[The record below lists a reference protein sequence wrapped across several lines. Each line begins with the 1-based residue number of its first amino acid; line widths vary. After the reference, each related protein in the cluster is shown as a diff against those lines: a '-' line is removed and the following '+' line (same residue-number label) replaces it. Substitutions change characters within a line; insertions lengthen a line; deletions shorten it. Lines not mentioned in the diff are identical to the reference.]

1 MLYKIHFSYQL
12 CYFTLSA
19 SFLYSFFTLHEY
31 SLPLSIPSY
40 VYAQRSQAR
49 SQRSHPNSLKTLSL
63 CVCKFGLAKLTVDY
77 LEDQRRQRK
86 ITMSAMN
93 NTFGVLS
100 NNVQDRGVSYDY
112 SITTD
117 CIYSCILTATV
128 QHSPQD
134 SGF

>member
-1 MLYKIHFSYQL
+1 MYMHRDHKHGVKGHIQIVS
-12 CYFTLSA
+12 
-19 SFLYSFFTLHEY
+19 
-31 SLPLSIPSY
+31 
-40 VYAQRSQAR
+40 R
-49 SQRSHPNSLKTLSL
+49 LSL